1 MVLSALDWLGV
12 CVEACAETSLYRFFG
27 APLPPF
33 GTVFFAL
40 CAAACL
46 ARHRLGVLRWALAV
60 LLFGALG
67 AEIVFLWI
75 QKYEIGRWCPYC
87 VGIALCV
94 AAGCALVA
102 REQYSGTIV
111 LYPDPDGER
120 KLVMKRLA
128 VHTAL
133 ILFAMLAGLGASAW
147 GLKKTDA
154 YAAGLSPANLALGPS
169 DSPLEVFVVTDW
181 FCPSCRVAEPEIIKG
196 ARLAIKQAKVVF
208 VDYPIH
214 RETINYIPYNL
225 SFLIREK
232 EKYFQIREA
241 LGSLSRKTKEP
252 TPEDVQA
259 AVSPLGVKYVPLNYV
274 DVLTGTQY
282 HISVVQK
289 FKVSGTPT
297 VIVTDSRTG
306 KAVTLSGSTEITS
319 DSILKSIAEVSE
331 K

>member
-1 MVLSALDWLGV
+1 LVLSALDWLGV
-12 CVEACAETSLYRFFG
+12 CTEACAETSLYRFFG
-27 APLPPF
+27 APLPPL
-33 GTVFFAL
+33 GTAFFAL
-40 CAAACL
+40 CAVAGL
-46 ARHRLGVLRWALAV
+46 ARHRHGVLRAALAV

-75 QKYEIGRWCPYC
+75 QKYEIGRWCPFC

-94 AAGCALVA
+94 AAGCTLVA
-102 REQYSGTIV
+102 REQYSGTAV
-111 LYPDPDGER
+111 PYPEGER

-128 VHTAL
+128 VHTVL

-169 DSPLEVFVVTDW
+169 DSSLEVFVVTDW

-196 ARLAIKQAKVVF
+196 ARLAVKQAKVVF

-232 EKYFQIREA
+232 EKYFRIREA
-241 LGSLSRKTKEP
+241 LGALSRKTKEP

-274 DVLTGTQY
+274 DVLAGTQY
-282 HISVVQK
+282 HISLVQR

-306 KAVTLSGSTEITS
+306 RTVTLSGSTEITS
-319 DSILKSIAEVSE
+319 DNLLKSIAEVSG

>member
-1 MVLSALDWLGV
+1 MSTLDWLGL
-12 CVEACAETSLYRFFG
+12 CTEACAETSLYRFFG
-27 APLPPF
+27 APLPQV
-33 GTVFFAL
+33 GVAFFAL
-40 CAAACL
+40 CAFACL
-46 ARHRLGVLRWALAV
+46 ARHRHGAFRAALVV

-67 AEIVFLWI
+67 SEIVFLWI
-75 QKYEIGRWCPYC
+75 QKYEIGKWCPLC
-87 VGIALCV
+87 VGIAFCV

-102 REQYSGTIV
+102 REQYSGTAV
-111 LYPDPDGER
+111 QLPDGER
-120 KLVMKRLA
+120 KFVMKRLA

-133 ILFAMLAGLGASAW
+133 ILVAMLAGLGASAW

-154 YAAGLSPANLALGPS
+154 YAAGLTPGNLALGQT
-169 DSPLEVFVVTDW
+169 DSQLEVYVVTDW
-181 FCPSCRVAEPEIIKG
+181 FCPSCRIAEPEIIKG
-196 ARLAIKQAKVVF
+196 ARLAMKQAKVVF

-241 LGSLSRKTKEP
+241 LGTLSRKTKEP

-282 HISVVQK
+282 HISLVQR
-289 FKVSGTPT
+289 FKVPGTPT
-297 VIVTDSRTG
+297 IIVTDSRTG
-306 KAVTLSGSTEITS
+306 KVKILNGSTEITS
-319 DSILKSIAEVSE
+319 ENILRSIAEVSG